1 MPAAPAPRR
10 GAPQGDPRLHLR
22 AGAGAAQPADR
33 ALLRRLLHHRRLVL
47 LRALW
52 ERTAELGPPSP
63 HFTAAWRLLEA
74 AEHRSPAAVRRV
86 LLYPTVGLRLA
97 AALSAPEGPR
107 ASALAGFGEIACAA
121 AVAARVPAVH
131 RLAPPSDSAVLPGLG
146 RFTAIGGELTLPYAR
161 AAVRPRRLPGAAAR
175 LDDVEPLHA
184 ADGTPTGVRTDRR
197 TWSARFGAALGAL
210 TAVDAAGAAEVRSLL
225 QCVLPL
231 PEPPR
236 GGGHSSMTLRAAP
249 GAVFTTLPAD
259 AHSFAAVLVHEIQ
272 HTKLALLDVLR
283 PLHTARNRER
293 YEVGWRSDPRP
304 VEAALQGTFAHLAL
318 AELWHR
324 LATGRPPRAAAVPR
338 SHEAWQQT
346 ARTLAQL
353 RESAEL
359 TYEGRQFVRGMV
371 LRHTRLGRGL
381 RRRRPAGVALPETVI
396 AT

>member
-1 MPAAPAPRR
+1 MPAAPTPRR
-10 GAPQGDPRLHLR
+10 SAPQGDPRLHLR

-74 AEHRSPAAVRRV
+74 AEQRNPAAVRRV

-97 AALSAPEGPR
+97 AALSAPERPG
-107 ASALAGFGEIACAA
+107 ASAPAGFGEIACAA

-146 RFTAIGGELTLPYAR
+146 RFAAPGGELTLPHVR

-175 LDDVEPLHA
+175 LDDVEPLHT

-197 TWSARFGAALGAL
+197 TWSARFGAALGVL
-210 TAVDAAGAAEVRSLL
+210 SAVDAEGGAEVRSLL

-231 PEPPR
+231 PEPPH

-259 AHSFAAVLVHEIQ
+259 AYSFAAVLVHEVQ

-283 PLHTARNRER
+283 PLHTARNHER

-304 VEAALQGTFAHLAL
+304 VEAVLQGTFAHLAL

-324 LATGRPPRAAAVPR
+324 LATGPTARAAAVPC

-353 RESAEL
+353 RDSNEL

-381 RRRRPAGVALPETVI
+381 RRRRPARVALPETVI